1 MISVSQAIVECL
13 EREGVQV
20 VFGYPGAAICP
31 FYDALSQ
38 SDIRHILVRTEQNAG
53 HAANGYARM
62 TGKPGVCV
70 VTSGPGATNLITG
83 ISTAYMDSIPLV
95 IITGQV
101 SSELLGR
108 DVFQEVDI
116 TGAVEPFIK
125 HSYLVKDPSQIG
137 RIFKEAFYI
146 AGTGRPGPVLID
158 IPVDVQKELIDFSYP
173 KDVSIRS
180 YKPSTK
186 GHVGQIRKAAEVI
199 RKAKRPLICA
209 GGGVFGAKA
218 ADELLSFSKKTR
230 LPIVHTMM
238 GIGAVPPDYPL
249 DYGMI
254 GMHGVKPANYAIGH
268 ADVLILVGSRVG
280 DRSVPNPDSISSKK
294 TVIHIDIDPAEIGK
308 NVEATIPVVGDVKL
322 ILKQL
327 GNEMQETDFG
337 RWIDELN
344 EVRVTAEYDLS
355 DRINAV
361 NPKLFVHKLSEKAGQ
376 NSVLVAD
383 VGQNQIWAANGFAIK
398 DGRFLTSGGM
408 GTMGYSL
415 PAAMGAKLA
424 SPDREVIAICGDGS
438 FQMSSMELATLCQH
452 QIPVKIIVMC
462 NNRLGMVREL
472 QAKQYENNLAA
483 VFLDGSPDFV
493 KLAEAYRIPA
503 MRIDSDG
510 EIDEAI
516 DALLNA
522 EGQFLLEVTIDPL
535 ESTL

>member
-1 MISVSQAIVECL
+1 
-13 EREGVQV
+13 
-20 VFGYPGAAICP
+20 
-31 FYDALSQ
+31 
-38 SDIRHILVRTEQNAG
+38 
-53 HAANGYARM
+53 
-62 TGKPGVCV
+62 
-70 VTSGPGATNLITG
+70 
-83 ISTAYMDSIPLV
+83 MD
-95 IITGQV
+95 
-101 SSELLGR
+101 
-108 DVFQEVDI
+108 
-116 TGAVEPFIK
+116 
-125 HSYLVKDPSQIG
+125 
-137 RIFKEAFYI
+137 
-146 AGTGRPGPVLID
+146 
-158 IPVDVQKELIDFSYP
+158 
-173 KDVSIRS
+173 
-180 YKPSTK
+180 
-186 GHVGQIRKAAEVI
+186 
-199 RKAKRPLICA
+199 
-209 GGGVFGAKA
+209 
-218 ADELLSFSKKTR
+218 
-230 LPIVHTMM
+230 
-238 GIGAVPPDYPL
+238 
-249 DYGMI
+249 
-254 GMHGVKPANYAIGH
+254 
-268 ADVLILVGSRVG
+268 
-280 DRSVPNPDSISSKK
+280 
-294 TVIHIDIDPAEIGK
+294 
-308 NVEATIPVVGDVKL
+308 
-322 ILKQL
+322 
-327 GNEMQETDFG
+327 
-337 RWIDELN
+337 WIDELN
-344 EVRVTAEYDLS
+344 EVRVTAECDLS

-503 MRIDSDG
+503 IRIDSDG

-522 EGQFLLEVTIDPL
+522 EGQFLLEVTVDPL